1 MSASPNG
8 RPNARV
14 SASTGLA
21 AAIAI
26 VMAPLPGP
34 AFASQASVG
43 RQTPQATDSRP
54 RASVQSGGPE
64 APSPKPAPVKTW
76 TTPRTP
82 WGDPDLQGNFTNKYE
97 QGTPFERPDEFA
109 GRKIDDLKS
118 EELKDILQERQDRAL
133 LSITL
138 AGGDPA
144 GNLGG
149 PLWWQDQFEV
159 NKGSRPW
166 FVVDPTD
173 GKIPPMTQ
181 EAQRRIATRAAAAR
195 ASRGGGADSY
205 TDRSLYDRCITRGLP
220 GSMMPVIYGNS
231 YQIVQGPGY
240 VAIRYE
246 MVHETRVI
254 PLDGRPHVGSTIRSH
269 MGDARGHWAGN
280 TLVVETTNFRAES
293 VYRNGNP
300 ATLKLVER
308 FTRTAPNRVEWVV
321 TVDDPA
327 TWTRPWTFAM
337 PLTMNDE
344 ERIMEYACHEGNRAM
359 ENILSAARAEEEAVR
374 KGLKSSTSP
383 VPTAAEGER

>member
-1 MSASPNG
+1 MSASPHV
-8 RPNARV
+8 RL
-14 SASTGLA
+14 SACIGLA
-21 AAIAI
+21 AAIAC
-26 VMAPLPGP
+26 VLASPLMGP
-34 AFASQASVG
+34 AFASQASAG
-43 RQTPQATDSRP
+43 KQTPQAP
-54 RASVQSGGPE
+54 VQGAGPE
-64 APSPKPAPVKTW
+64 ARSPKPPAGKPW
-76 TTPRTP
+76 TPPRTP

-109 GRKIDDLKS
+109 GRKIDDLKN

-173 GKIPPMTQ
+173 GKIPPITQ
-181 EAQRRIATRAAAAR
+181 EAQRRIAARAAVTRAT
-195 ASRGGGADSY
+195 RGSGGDSY

-231 YQIVQGPGY
+231 YHIVQGPGY

-269 MGDARGHWAGN
+269 MGDARGHWEGN
-280 TLVVETTNFRAES
+280 TLVVETTNFRDES

-308 FTRTAPNRVEWVV
+308 FTRTAPARVEWAV
-321 TVDDPA
+321 TVDDPT

-337 PLTMNDE
+337 PLTMNDD

-359 ENILSAARAEEEAVR
+359 ENILSAARAEEDDVR
-374 KGLKSSTSP
+374 KGLKSSTSV

>member
-1 MSASPNG
+1 MSASPYASRCAG
-8 RPNARV
+8 RCARL
-14 SASTGLA
+14 SASIGLA
-21 AAIAI
+21 AAIACGL
-26 VMAPLPGP
+26 ASPLLG
-34 AFASQASVG
+34 
-43 RQTPQATDSRP
+43 QTPTAAADASAGK
-54 RASVQSGGPE
+54 RA
-64 APSPKPAPVKTW
+64 AAPKPAAPKAW
-76 TTPRTP
+76 TPPRTP

-109 GRKIDDLKS
+109 GRKIDDLKN

-173 GKIPPMTQ
+173 GKIPPITQ
-181 EAQRRIATRAAAAR
+181 EAQRRIAARAAVAR
-195 ASRGGGADSY
+195 ATRGSGGDSY

-231 YQIVQGPGY
+231 YHIVQGPGY

-269 MGDARGHWAGN
+269 MGDARGHWEGN
-280 TLVVETTNFRAES
+280 TLVVETTNFNDKLKF
-293 VYRNGNP
+293 RNSSP
-300 ATLKLVER
+300 AIKVTER
-308 FTRTAPNRVEWVV
+308 FTRTGPDAITYTFTVE
-321 TVDDPA
+321 DPT
-327 TWTRPWTFAM
+327 TWTRPWTAEVPMTKTEGPIF
-337 PLTMNDE
+337 
-344 ERIMEYACHEGNRAM
+344 EYACHEGNYGLP
-359 ENILSAARAEEEAVR
+359 NILRAARVEEKA
-374 KGLKSSTSP
+374 
-383 VPTAAEGER
+383 GE

>member
-1 MSASPNG
+1 MSASQKAGFSVP
-8 RPNARV
+8 V
-14 SASTGLA
+14 GLA
-21 AAIAI
+21 AAIAF
-26 VMAPLPGP
+26 VLASPLLGP
-34 AFASQASVG
+34 TFASQASVG
-43 RQTPQATDSRP
+43 KPATD
-54 RASVQSGGPE
+54 
-64 APSPKPAPVKTW
+64 
-76 TTPRTP
+76 
-82 WGDPDLQGNFTNKYE
+82 
-97 QGTPFERPDEFA
+97 
-109 GRKIDDLKS
+109 
-118 EELKDILQERQDRAL
+118 ELKDILQERQDRGL

-181 EAQRRIATRAAAAR
+181 EAQQRIAAR
-195 ASRGGGADSY
+195 AAVTRATRGGGADSY
-205 TDRSLYDRCITRGLP
+205 TGRSLYDRCITRGLP

-231 YQIVQGPGY
+231 YHIVQGPGY

-254 PLDGRPHVGSTIRSH
+254 PLDGRPHVGSSIRSH
-269 MGDARGHWAGN
+269 MDDARGHWEGN
-280 TLVVETTNFRAES
+280 TLVVETTNFRDES

-308 FTRTAPNRVEWVV
+308 FTRTAPNRVEWAV

-374 KGLKSSTSP
+374 KGRKSSTSP

>member
-1 MSASPNG
+1 MRAHSAQIVRLAWIG
-8 RPNARV
+8 CRDRV
-14 SASTGLA
+14 RDGLA
-21 AAIAI
+21 
-26 VMAPLPGP
+26 P
-34 AFASQASVG
+34 VG
-43 RQTPQATDSRP
+43 SDSRLWLQTRR
-54 RASVQSGGPE
+54 RASGLRR
-64 APSPKPAPVKTW
+64 PKPPAGKAW
-76 TTPRTP
+76 TPPRTP

-109 GRKIDDLKS
+109 GRKIDDLKN

-173 GKIPPMTQ
+173 GKIPPITQ
-181 EAQRRIATRAAAAR
+181 EAQRRIAARAAVTRAT
-195 ASRGGGADSY
+195 RGSGADSY

-231 YQIVQGPGY
+231 YHIVQGPGY

-269 MGDARGHWAGN
+269 MGDARGHWEGN
-280 TLVVETTNFRAES
+280 TLVVETTNFRDES
-293 VYRNGNP
+293 VYRNANP

-308 FTRTAPNRVEWVV
+308 FTRTAPTRVEWAV
-321 TVDDPA
+321 TVDDPVD
-327 TWTRPWTFAM
+327 
-337 PLTMNDE
+337 LDE
-344 ERIMEYACHEGNRAM
+344 TVDVRDAADHERRRADHGVRVPRR
-359 ENILSAARAEEEAVR
+359 EPGDGEHPQRRAGRGGGVR
-374 KGLKSSTSP
+374 KGLKSSTSQ